1 MYREVKMHVPEKV
14 HEKLKHLV
22 GRDKPMP
29 VKVDIQEGDDVLLL
43 TPGQMIQIQDA
54 KNKGKKSITLR
65 FSRKQVKAN
74 IEHEGGFLSALLAM
88 ATKALPSLLTGLATG
103 VIGGLAEK
111 AISKSGNEYF
121 LENEGA
127 VLPRY
132 IWSRVGACICPLCRM
147 MKITMACG

>member
-1 MYREVKMHVPEKV
+1 MHVPEKV

-74 IEHEGGFLSALLAM
+74 IEHEG
-88 ATKALPSLLTGLATG
+88 
-103 VIGGLAEK
+103 
-111 AISKSGNEYF
+111 
-121 LENEGA
+121 
-127 VLPRY
+127 
-132 IWSRVGACICPLCRM
+132 
-147 MKITMACG
+147 